1 MSLYSDKTNDRMASA
16 SESDLSSE
24 TEKVYIVLSQTG
36 TALSRILKLFTRAPY
51 NHSSISLDEDLHS
64 MYSFGRVNPYNP
76 FIGGFVRESPDD
88 GTFKRFKNTRVM
100 VLEFEVSP
108 RAREEFGVLLGE
120 MLRERARYH
129 YNYLG
134 LLLAALR
141 IHREKTD
148 CYYCSEFVKAMAQK
162 LGLDGVES
170 IPPIVKPI
178 HFLGLGN
185 HKTVYVGKLRDY
197 IPPAHTPT
205 HTTANGM
212 A

>member
-1 MSLYSDKTNDRMASA
+1 MPQTLEIPPNRTVSA
-16 SESDLSSE
+16 SDSEE

-36 TALSRILKLFTRAPY
+36 TALSRFLKLVTRAPY
-51 NHSSISLDEDLHS
+51 NHSSIALDEDLNS
-64 MYSFGRVNPYNP
+64 MYSFGRLHPYNP
-76 FIGGFVRESPDD
+76 FIGGFVRESPED

-108 RAREEFGVLLGE
+108 RAREEFGALLGE

-162 LGLDGVES
+162 LELDGAEE
-170 IPPIVKPI
+170 IPSIVKPI
-178 HFLGLGN
+178 HFLGLD
-185 HKTVYVGKLRDY
+185 HKTVYEGKLCDY
-197 IPPAHTPT
+197 IPPEHT
-205 HTTANGM
+205 M
-212 A
+212 AVGAM